1 MKIVDVPI
9 FDEDGNVEFTQT
21 ITADEAQ
28 LLLQFAINFLT
39 STGMSVRMLADQQRQ
54 QESKIP
60 AKLDD

>member
-1 MKIVDVPI
+1 MKIIDVPI

-39 STGMSVRMLADQQRQ
+39 STGMNVRMLAEQQRQ
-54 QESKIP
+54 REDKTP

>member
-1 MKIVDVPI
+1 MKIIDVPI

-54 QESKIP
+54 QESKIQ